1 MFETQFGFNFSNKW
15 GFLKLWSLVNIKF
28 GLSERR
34 FQKISVRIA
43 FGWDLIFAYKPNFRP
58 RAVFEL
64 FLVEWFSMI
73 RFSECFSEAE
83 WSIRSSKMHGF
94 NFFWMRLCWLFSEI
108 LLLWSCY
115 DFITRRKLL
124 FKVLRLHRNRKATW
138 GEKQTFWWGQLCKI
152 FKINFAQKIEFC

>member
-1 MFETQFGFNFSNKW
+1 M
-15 GFLKLWSLVNIKF
+15 WSLVNIKF
-28 GLSERR
+28 GVSERR
-34 FQKISVRIA
+34 FHKISVKNA
-43 FGWDLIFAYKPNFRP
+43 LVWHLIFAYKPNFRP
-58 RAVFEL
+58 EANFEL

-124 FKVLRLHRNRKATW
+124 FKVLRWRIEIKATCR
-138 GEKQTFWWGQLCKI
+138 EKQTFWLDLCKI
-152 FKINFAQKIEFC
+152 